1 MCTIFDPYSPPFGNF
16 LLLSVGKFDQFFT
29 PPPPTLKCWRLKL
42 KFLKG
47 GFAPS
52 WWKLQCYR
60 FFHFLYLKNVHD
72 FDPYSPPVENFL
84 LLSICKFDHFLTPS
98 LKSGRLKL
106 IFSKGGFA
114 PSHWKLQF
122 YQYFAVFKE
131 CAWFWPLLLSC
142 WKFFATIR
150 WRIWPV
156 FHPYPPKN
164 VDVLNYVP

>member
-1 MCTIFDPYSPPFGNF
+1 MRPLFY
-16 LLLSVGKFDQFFT
+16 
-29 PPPPTLKCWRLKL
+29 
-42 KFLKG
+42 
-47 GFAPS
+47 PS
-52 WWKLQCYR
+52 IPKNVDILNWCSRKVLHLPVENCNATNIL
-60 FFHFLYLKNVHD
+60 LYLKNVHD

-131 CAWFWPLLLSC
+131 CALFWPLLPSC

-150 WRIWPV
+150 RRIWP
-156 FHPYPPKN
+156 FFDPYPPKN
-164 VDVLNYVP
+164 VDVLIWCSLWKFLHLPV